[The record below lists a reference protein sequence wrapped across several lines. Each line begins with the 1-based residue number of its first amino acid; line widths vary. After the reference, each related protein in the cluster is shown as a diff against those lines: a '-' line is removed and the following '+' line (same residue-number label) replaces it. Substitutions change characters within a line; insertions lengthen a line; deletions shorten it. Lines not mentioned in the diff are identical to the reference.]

1 MSKRF
6 QSPKFIW
13 WIVIPLCIIYLFL
26 MVHWP
31 YAIPFKYLG
40 SFGELTYHLISNY
53 RFLLLI
59 ILWST
64 LIAHIY
70 EALVARQICQQLNID
85 QQSTYLWIIQT
96 FILGYPS
103 LIILKRYTRQGL
115 W

>member
-1 MSKRF
+1 MSRRF

-13 WIVIPLCIIYLFL
+13 WIIIPLCIIYLFL

-31 YAIPFKYLG
+31 YAIPFNYLG
-40 SFGELTYHLISNY
+40 SFGDLTYYLISNY

-59 ILWST
+59 IFWST

-70 EALVARQICQQLNID
+70 EAFVARRICQQLNID
-85 QQSTYLWIIQT
+85 QESTYLWIIQT
-96 FILGYPS
+96 FILGLPS
-103 LIILKRYTRQGL
+103 LLILKNYTRRGL